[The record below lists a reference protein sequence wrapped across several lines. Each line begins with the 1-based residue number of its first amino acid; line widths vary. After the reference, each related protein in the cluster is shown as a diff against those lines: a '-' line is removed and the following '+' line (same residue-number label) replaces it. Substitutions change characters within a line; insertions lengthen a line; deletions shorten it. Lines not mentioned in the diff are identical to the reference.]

1 MTRFVQLV
9 ILMLALLGLVGQAT
23 AHAMARGPMP
33 TSTMRSMQM
42 SPNAM
47 SCRDMPQAEP
57 DEAPSKKAPCK
68 KVGLQCMA
76 APGCASLSM
85 IEADELAGDDV
96 ALEPL
101 KSIVGRV
108 DALDDR
114 TVAPEPE
121 PPSLLI

>member
-9 ILMLALLGLVGQAT
+9 ILMLALFGLVGQST

-33 TSTMRSMQM
+33 TSTMPLMQM
-42 SPNAM
+42 APNMM
-47 SCRDMPQAEP
+47 SCNDTQQAEP
-57 DEAPSKKAPCK
+57 DEAPSKKTPCK

-76 APGCASLSM
+76 ALGCASLSM
-85 IEADELAGDDV
+85 IGADGLAGDYV

-101 KSIVGRV
+101 KSVVGRV